1 MTIWGC
7 KRWKALGGV
16 LHIIRTMAIKDV
28 LALLDAEI
36 ATLKEARQLLKADSA
51 WSAAPRKAGR
61 PRKAENDLLT
71 AVTTTAKTKKKRNL
85 SPEGRARIA
94 EAVKRRW
101 AAQKKAA
108 K

>member
-1 MTIWGC
+1 MLDIM
-7 KRWKALGGV
+7 RA
-16 LHIIRTMAIKDV
+16 MAIKDV

-36 ATLKEARQLLKADSA
+36 ATLKEARQLLKADSTR
-51 WSAAPRKAGR
+51 SAAPRKAGR
-61 PRKAENDLLT
+61 PRKGENALLT
-71 AVTTTAKTKKKRNL
+71 AVATTAKTKRKRNL

-101 AAQKKAA
+101 AAQKKTA

>member
-1 MTIWGC
+1 
-7 KRWKALGGV
+7 
-16 LHIIRTMAIKDV
+16 MAIKDI

-36 ATLKEARQLLKADSA
+36 ATLKEARRLLSADSTE
-51 WSAAPRKAGR
+51 SPVPRKAGR
-61 PRKAENDLLT
+61 PRKAENALLT
-71 AVTTTAKTKKKRNL
+71 AGTATAKTKKKRNL

-101 AAQKKAA
+101 AAQKKAV

>member
-1 MTIWGC
+1 
-7 KRWKALGGV
+7 
-16 LHIIRTMAIKDV
+16 MAIKDV

-36 ATLKEARQLLKADSA
+36 ANLKEARQLLKADSTG
-51 WSAAPRKAGR
+51 SAAPRKPGR
-61 PRKAENDLLT
+61 PRKAENALPTD
-71 AVTTTAKTKKKRNL
+71 VTKTAKTKKKRNL

>member
-85 SPEGRARIA
+85 SPEGRSRIA

>member
-1 MTIWGC
+1 
-7 KRWKALGGV
+7 
-16 LHIIRTMAIKDV
+16 MAIKDV

-36 ATLKEARQLLKADSA
+36 ATLKEARQLLKADSTG
-51 WSAAPRKAGR
+51 SAVPRKAGR
-61 PRKAENDLLT
+61 PRKAEEALPTD
-71 AVTTTAKTKKKRNL
+71 VPKTAKTKKKRNL

-101 AAQKKAA
+101 AEQKKAA

>member
-1 MTIWGC
+1 
-7 KRWKALGGV
+7 
-16 LHIIRTMAIKDV
+16 MAIKDV

-36 ATLKEARQLLKADSA
+36 ATLKEARQLLKAESTG
-51 WSAAPRKAGR
+51 SAAPRKAGR
-61 PRKAENDLLT
+61 PRKAEIALSTDAT
-71 AVTTTAKTKKKRNL
+71 KTAKAKKKRNL

-101 AAQKKAA
+101 AAHKKVA